1 MTSQNDIAKAK
12 KRRNNMNNGKTN
24 NKNMKKVVLALVALV
39 ALIAILI
46 GVYSAT
52 KEDTVEGQ
60 KTITVAVV
68 HGDGSEK
75 EFEYETTR
83 EYLGE
88 VLDDEALVEGEE
100 GDYGLFITSVDGE
113 EANSANEEWWCLT
126 IDGES
131 AMTSADQT
139 VIEDGD
145 HFELT
150 LTVGY

>member
-1 MTSQNDIAKAK
+1 
-12 KRRNNMNNGKTN
+12 MNNGKTN
-24 NKNMKKVVLALVALV
+24 NKSTKKIVLALVALV
-39 ALIAILI
+39 AVIAILI

-52 KEDTVEGQ
+52 KEQPT
-60 KTITVAVV
+60 
-68 HGDGSEK
+68 
-75 EFEYETTR
+75 EFEYETTK

-88 VLDDEALVEGEE
+88 VLKDEGLVEGEE

-131 AMTSADQT
+131 SMTSADQT

>member
-1 MTSQNDIAKAK
+1 
-12 KRRNNMNNGKTN
+12 MNNGKTN
-24 NKNMKKVVLALVALV
+24 NKSTKKIVLALVALV
-39 ALIAILI
+39 AVIAILI

-52 KEDTVEGQ
+52 KEQPTEGQ
-60 KTITVAVV
+60 KVITVAGV

-75 EFEYETTR
+75 EFEYETTK

-88 VLDDEALVEGEE
+88 VLKDEGLVEGEE

-131 AMTSADQT
+131 SMTSADQT

-150 LTVGY
+150 

>member
-1 MTSQNDIAKAK
+1 
-12 KRRNNMNNGKTN
+12 MNNGKTN
-24 NKNMKKVVLALVALV
+24 NKSTKKIVLALVALV
-39 ALIAILI
+39 AVIANLI

-52 KEDTVEGQ
+52 KEQPTEGQ
-60 KTITVAVV
+60 KVITVAVV

-75 EFEYETTR
+75 EFEYETTK

-88 VLDDEALVEGEE
+88 VLKDEGLVEGEE
-100 GDYGLFITSVDGE
+100 GDFGLFITSVDGE

-131 AMTSADQT
+131 SMTSADQT

>member
-1 MTSQNDIAKAK
+1 
-12 KRRNNMNNGKTN
+12 MNNGKTN
-24 NKNMKKVVLALVALV
+24 NKSTKKIVLALVALV
-39 ALIAILI
+39 AVIAILI

-52 KEDTVEGQ
+52 KEQPTEGQ
-60 KTITVAVV
+60 KVITVAVV

-88 VLDDEALVEGEE
+88 VLNDEELVEGEE

-113 EANSANEEWWCLT
+113 EADSANEEWWCLT
-126 IDGES
+126 IDGEY
-131 AMTSADQT
+131 ATTSADQT

>member
-1 MTSQNDIAKAK
+1 
-12 KRRNNMNNGKTN
+12 MNNGKTN

-75 EFEYETTR
+75 EFEYETTK

-88 VLDDEALVEGEE
+88 VLKDEGLVEGEE

-126 IDGES
+126 IDYKEWMYGI
-131 AMTSADQT
+131 DQT
-139 VIEDGD
+139 PVTDGG
-145 HFELT
+145 HYELT
-150 LTVGY
+150 LKVGW

>member
-1 MTSQNDIAKAK
+1 
-12 KRRNNMNNGKTN
+12 MNNGKTN
-24 NKNMKKVVLALVALV
+24 NKSTKKIVLALVALV
-39 ALIAILI
+39 AVIAILI

-52 KEDTVEGQ
+52 KEQPTEGQ
-60 KTITVAVV
+60 KVITVAVV

-75 EFEYETTR
+75 EFEYETTK

-88 VLDDEALVEGEE
+88 VLKDEGLVEGEE

-131 AMTSADQT
+131 SMTSADQT